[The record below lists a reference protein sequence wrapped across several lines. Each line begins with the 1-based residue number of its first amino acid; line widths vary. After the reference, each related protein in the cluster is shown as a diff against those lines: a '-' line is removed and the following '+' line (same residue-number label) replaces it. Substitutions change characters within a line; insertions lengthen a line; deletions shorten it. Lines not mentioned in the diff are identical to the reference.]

1 MRALVA
7 FLLGYY
13 LGAKDGPE
21 RLSKLAQ
28 SAQEIVNSP
37 EFQALR
43 SDLAALAE
51 RALERFQQ
59 NNASLGSGATSLGDL
74 WKAISESAEI
84 RELLALLQAVFAN
97 VVPPDPDRRH
107 APQ

>member
-13 LGAKDGPE
+13 LGTKDGPE
-21 RLSKLAQ
+21 RLSKLLQ
-28 SAQEIVNSP
+28 SARDIANSS
-37 EFQALR
+37 EFQAWR
-43 SDLAALAE
+43 SNLAALAE
-51 RALERFQQ
+51 QALGQLQEIL
-59 NNASLGSGATSLGDL
+59 AAHGSDATNIGDV

-84 RELLALLQAVFAN
+84 RELLGLLQAVLAG
-97 VVPPDPDRRH
+97 VVRPDPDRRH

>member
-13 LGAKDGPE
+13 LGTKDGPE
-21 RLSKLAQ
+21 RLSKLVQ
-28 SAQEIVNSP
+28 SARDLGNSP

-51 RALERFQQ
+51 QALEQLHQ
-59 NNASLGSGATSLGDL
+59 KIAPLGSGATGVGDL

-84 RELLALLQAVFAN
+84 RELLALLQAVLAN
-97 VVPPDPDRRH
+97 VVPPDPDRRPEPH
-107 APQ
+107 